1 MLEINIKDKKLVKI
15 EDTEM
20 KSQKIME
27 RNDLQEY
34 IVNSW
39 QLFTNE
45 IGMPD
50 IYDIGKEIYPHNSV
64 KDRIDILAFD
74 PNESNMIIF
83 ELKRDKEKNQLIQ
96 SISYAGMIN
105 TWTSSDVLSK
115 INKVNDELV
124 ELFSSDEIDFGI
136 KIVLIAEYFEPEVIL
151 AADWLKTQHNVNISA
166 YTIQLHKLDE
176 KILFDIEQKYPL
188 KELVDVYEARKR
200 KQNQKN
206 TGTKRSWSDVK
217 QKLQYKFGNDAIDY
231 LCKNYSQGDPGRAR
245 FVTTLS
251 KDGINNIIISFR
263 YKYVNIYSWISNKEE
278 GKEVLKKIFNKNMVI
293 NEWQEGLSFNIID
306 EKDYNKLIEWLD
318 IKKSSNC
325 T

>member
-1 MLEINIKDKKLVKI
+1 MLEINQKDKKFIKI
-15 EDTEM
+15 ENTGM

-34 IVNSW
+34 IINSW

-50 IYDIGKEIYPHNSV
+50 IYYIGKEIYPHNAV

-74 PNESNMIIF
+74 PNESDIIIF

-96 SISYAGMIN
+96 SISYAGMVN
-105 TWTSSDVLSK
+105 TWTSADILSK
-115 INKVNDELV
+115 INKGNDELI
-124 ELFSSDEIDFGI
+124 ELFSNINEIDFGI
-136 KIVLIAEYFEPEVIL
+136 RIVLIAEYFDPEVIL
-151 AADWLKTQHNVNISA
+151 ATDWLKTQHNVNISA
-166 YTIQLHKLDE
+166 YTIQLHEMDG

-188 KELVDVYEARKR
+188 KELADVYEARKR

-206 TGTKRSWSDVK
+206 NGTKRSWNDVK
-217 QKLQYKFGNDAIDY
+217 QKIRYKFGKDAIDY

-245 FVTTLS
+245 FVTTFS

-263 YKYVNIYSWISNKEE
+263 YKYVNVYSWVSNKEE
-278 GKEVLKKIFNKNMVI
+278 GKEVLKKLFNENMTI
-293 NEWQEGLSFNIID
+293 NEWQEGLSFNITN
-306 EKDYNKLIEWLD
+306 EEDYNKLINWLN
-318 IKKSSNC
+318 I
-325 T
+325 